1 MGLPLARR
9 PVATSVGRLGAQFGL
24 DWLAE
29 RLIVGGVSALV
40 LALVGVPLAML
51 LFSSVRST
59 ADVLP
64 FEATS
69 FTLDNYAKVFLDS
82 RTYELLFNT
91 FSFGLGAVLLGLVI
105 AGAFAWLLERTN
117 VPARQLAYACVLAP
131 MAIPP
136 MMIAIAWILLA
147 SPSIGLVNIVL
158 RAAAGGEGDQGPFD
172 IYSLGGM
179 VFVMALAF
187 VPSMFLMIS
196 GAFRN
201 LDPAMEEAARMS
213 GAGRLMV
220 LRCVTLPLL
229 RPALLAA
236 AIYFSVVVVGAFD
249 IPAFLGLTTGI
260 HVFSTKIYLA
270 THPQI
275 GLPDYGLASTYA
287 VIMLALAVVL
297 IAVYRRCTRNAGA
310 FATVTGKGYRPQPI
324 DLGPWRYLALAA
336 IVGYLLLAVVLP
348 LAILLWASLLP
359 YYSPPS
365 LASLPRLSFENY
377 VRAWNY
383 PGMRDILRNSLIVLV
398 ATATIT
404 MAITLITAWL
414 AVRGRARLSSLPDT
428 AAFLNIGIPGIV
440 LALGMI
446 FVFLTV
452 PIPIYGTIWIIV
464 VALTAHFLPFG
475 SRVLGAAI
483 LQVHTELEEAARVS
497 GASWWTTLRRIVVP
511 LLLPALVNAWVW
523 VAVHAVRELGISL
536 LLFTRGN
543 GVLSTLIWTSF
554 EQEARIGF
562 AATLGVLLV
571 LLSLT
576 IALVARSIYAGQFR
590 LGAGAR

>member
-1 MGLPLARR
+1 
-9 PVATSVGRLGAQFGL
+9 VRLGARL
-24 DWLAE
+24 DLDRLAE

-40 LALVGVPLAML
+40 LCLVVVPLGML

-59 ADVLP
+59 ADALP
-64 FEATS
+64 FEATT
-69 FTLDNYAKVFLDS
+69 FTLDNYEKVFLDG

-91 FSFGLGAVLLGLVI
+91 FSFGLGAVLFGLVI
-105 AGAFAWLLERTN
+105 ATVFAWLLERTN

-158 RAAAGGEGDQGPFD
+158 RAASGSGGDQGPFD
-172 IYSLGGM
+172 IYSLPGM
-179 VFVMALAF
+179 VFVSALAF

-196 GAFRN
+196 GTFRN
-201 LDPAMEEAARMS
+201 LDPALEDAARMS
-213 GAGRLMV
+213 GAGRVVV
-220 LRCVTLPLL
+220 LSRITLPVL
-229 RPALLAA
+229 RPALMAA
-236 AIYFSVVVVGAFD
+236 AIYFAVVVVGAFD

-287 VIMLALAVVL
+287 VIMLALAIVL
-297 IAVYRRCTRNAGA
+297 VMLYRRLTQNAA
-310 FATVTGKGYRPQPI
+310 SFATVTGKGYRPQPI
-324 DLGPWRYLALAA
+324 DLGRWRFPALAV
-336 IVGYLLLAVVLP
+336 IVAYLLLAVVLP
-348 LAILLWASLLP
+348 LAILAWASLLP
-359 YYSPPS
+359 FYSPPS
-365 LASLPRLSFENY
+365 LATLPRLSFENY
-377 VRAWNY
+377 FRAWNY
-383 PGMRDILRNSLIVLV
+383 PGIRDILRNSLIVLV

-404 MAITLITAWL
+404 MAITLITSWL
-414 AVRGRARLSSLPDT
+414 AVRGRARLSTLPDT
-428 AAFLNIGIPGIV
+428 VAFLNIGIPGIV

-452 PIPIYGTIWIIV
+452 PIPLYGTIWIIV
-464 VALTAHFLPFG
+464 IALTAHFLPFG

-483 LQVHTELEEAARVS
+483 LQVHSELEEAARMS
-497 GASWWTTLRRIVVP
+497 GAAWWTTLRKIVVP
-511 LLLPALVNAWVW
+511 LLLPALVNSWVW

-554 EQEARIGF
+554 EQEARVGF
-562 AATLGVLLV
+562 AATLGVVLV
-571 LLSLT
+571 LLSLS
-576 IALVARSIYAGQFR
+576 IALVARSIYAGQHRFA
-590 LGAGAR
+590 AGVR

>member
-1 MGLPLARR
+1 MGIPLARR
-9 PVATSVGRLGAQFGL
+9 PVATSVGRLGAQVGL
-24 DWLAE
+24 DRLAE

-40 LALVGVPLAML
+40 LVLVAVPLAML

-64 FEATS
+64 FEATT
-69 FTLDNYAKVFLDS
+69 FTLANYATVFLDS

-105 AGAFAWLLERTN
+105 ASAFAWLLERTN
-117 VPARQLAYACVLAP
+117 LPARQLAYACVLAP

-158 RAAAGGEGDQGPFD
+158 RSASGGGDQGPFD

-179 VFVMALAF
+179 VFVSALAF

-201 LDPAMEEAARMS
+201 LDPAMEDAARMS
-213 GAGRLMV
+213 GAGRLVV
-220 LRCVTLPLL
+220 LRHITLPLL

-236 AIYFSVVVVGAFD
+236 TIYFAVVVVGAFD

-297 IAVYRRCTRNAGA
+297 IAVYRRCTQNAA
-310 FATVTGKGYRPQPI
+310 SFATVTGKGYRPQPI
-324 DLGPWRYLALAA
+324 DLGGWRFLALAA
-336 IVGYLLLAVVLP
+336 MVSYLLLAVVLP
-348 LAILLWASLLP
+348 LAILVWASLLP

-365 LASLPRLSFENY
+365 LATLPRLSFENY

-383 PGMRDILRNSLIVLV
+383 PGMRDILRNSLLVLV

-404 MAITLITAWL
+404 MAVTLITSWL

-428 AAFLNIGIPGIV
+428 VAFLNIGIPGIV

-483 LQVHTELEEAARVS
+483 LQVHSELEEAARMS

-554 EQEARIGF
+554 EQEARVGF
-562 AATLGVLLV
+562 AATLGVVLV
-571 LLSLT
+571 LLSLG
-576 IALVARSIYAGQFR
+576 IALVARSIYAGQHR
-590 LGAGAR
+590 LDAAAR